1 MSCIESPEV
10 IIYKPNS
17 YIIEILI
24 QRVHPRPTESEFLGD
39 KGQQLAFLMVC
50 GPVNFFNKK
59 KWNVGEFTSVGHL
72 EKAKLIPC
80 PAITMTTMIRCH
92 SWTGW
97 KNPAP

>member
-1 MSCIESPEV
+1 MKQKEGKNKWIYNYLYVSKKMSCIESPEV

-59 KWNVGEFTSVGHL
+59 NG
-72 EKAKLIPC
+72 
-80 PAITMTTMIRCH
+80 M
-92 SWTGW
+92 
-97 KNPAP
+97 